1 MSLFKRLAARLP
13 VRWQCELKRMLYR
26 RQIKHGTFE
35 TPEPEVKILSTLIK
49 AGDWVID
56 IGANVGHY
64 TKRLSE
70 VVGREGRVI
79 AIEPVPTTFSLLS
92 ANSQHFRFP
101 NITLLNAAVAD
112 KVELV
117 GMTIPHASNGMFNYY
132 EAHCLPPEDGDL
144 SVMTLSI
151 DSLNINHR
159 VSLVKVD
166 AEGYE
171 ALVIAGMQKLIAD
184 YHPILIVETR
194 SDDVIANV
202 TSLGYSSER
211 LADSPN
217 VLFKPKS

>member
-1 MSLFKRLAARLP
+1 MSPFKRLAARLP
-13 VRWQCELKRMLYR
+13 VRWQSELKRMLYR
-26 RQIKHGTFE
+26 RQIKRGTFE
-35 TPEPEVKILSTLIK
+35 TPEPEVRILSTLIA

-56 IGANVGHY
+56 IGANIGHY

-70 VVGREGRVI
+70 IVGAEGRVI

-92 ANSQHFRFP
+92 ANAQLFKHM
-101 NITLLNAAVAD
+101 NVTLFNAAVGD

-117 GMTIPHASNGMFNYY
+117 GMAIPHASNGMFNYY
-132 EAHCLPPEDGDL
+132 EAHCLPASNGDL
-144 SVMTLSI
+144 SVLTLSI
-151 DSLNINHR
+151 DSLNINRR
-159 VSLVKVD
+159 VKLVKID

-171 ALVIAGMQKLIAD
+171 ALVIAGMQKLITN
-184 YHPILIVETR
+184 YHPVLIVETR
-194 SDDVIANV
+194 NDEVIDSV